1 MTPEQQSEQN
11 GAADRR
17 PIVLLAEDD
26 PMSADMLQTLL
37 SRSGYDVRVTSDGA
51 AALASLEEEAPAP
64 DVMLL
69 DWMLPKMSGLK
80 VCRKIRER
88 YDHLALPILM
98 VTAKG
103 DLESVSAAFEA
114 GASDYIT
121 KPFHGAE
128 LRARLAAH
136 LRIKQLSDERQA
148 IDEHLA
154 EREKLSTLGLLV
166 SGVAHD
172 LNNPLGGI
180 YGYAQL
186 LLDQEID
193 PERMVALERI
203 VSEVQRCNRIV
214 ADLLSFARRHARE
227 RSLVD
232 IDEVLTTTLAMRER
246 HIHSHGLFSR
256 LEVSPEIPRI
266 LADAHQLQQ
275 VFLNIVMN
283 AEHALRERGT
293 TLRITA
299 ERTPSPADTE
309 AGSDWLAIRF
319 YNDGPPIPAS
329 TQQRIFDPFFTTKGK
344 EEGTGLGLAICRRI
358 VREHGGDI
366 AVESGL
372 EGTTFT
378 LLLPGMDEAELVTTD
393 GVRASHR
400 MAS

>member
-1 MTPEQQSEQN
+1 MTHEPKQN
-11 GAADRR
+11 GSSDRR

-26 PMSADMLQTLL
+26 PMSADMLETLL
-37 SRSGYDVRVTSDGA
+37 HRAGYDVRVAPDGA
-51 AALASLEEEAPAP
+51 AALQSLEEESPTP

-69 DWMLPKMSGLK
+69 DWMLPKISGLK
-80 VCRKIRER
+80 VCQKIRER

-103 DLESVSAAFEA
+103 DLESVSSAFEC

-186 LLDQEID
+186 LLEQERD
-193 PERMVALERI
+193 PERLIALERI

-214 ADLLSFARRHARE
+214 AELLTFARRHARE
-227 RSLVD
+227 RSVVM
-232 IDEVLTTTLAMRER
+232 IDEVLSSTLAMRER
-246 HIHSHGLFSR
+246 HLQSHGLFAR
-256 LEVSPEIPRI
+256 IAVSPEVPKIF
-266 LADAHQLQQ
+266 ADAHQLQQ
-275 VFLNIVMN
+275 VFLNIVVN

-299 ERTPSPADTE
+299 ERTSPP
-309 AGSDWLAIRF
+309 GGIGRDWVAVRF
-319 YNDGPPIPAS
+319 YNDGPPIPAAA
-329 TQQRIFDPFFTTKGK
+329 QPRIFDPFFTTKGK
-344 EEGTGLGLAICRRI
+344 DEGTGLGLAICRRI

-366 AVESGL
+366 YVESGL

-378 LLLPGMDEAELVTTD
+378 LLLPGVDELELVTPD
-393 GVRASHR
+393 GNHAHQRLAS
-400 MAS
+400 

>member
-11 GAADRR
+11 GGADRK

-26 PMSADMLQTLL
+26 PMSADMLRTLL
-37 SRSGYDVRVTSDGA
+37 RRSGYDVRVTSDGA
-51 AALASLEEEAPAP
+51 AALHSLENDIPTP

-69 DWMLPKMSGLK
+69 DWMLPKVSGLK
-80 VCRKIRER
+80 VCMKIRER
-88 YDHLALPILM
+88 YDHLVLPILM

-103 DLESVSAAFEA
+103 DLESVSLAFES

-136 LRIKQLSDERQA
+136 LRIKQLSDERQT

-186 LLDQEID
+186 LLDQEHD

-227 RSLVD
+227 RSVVH
-232 IDEVLTTTLAMRER
+232 IDKVLRSTLAMRER

-256 LEVSPEIPRI
+256 LEISPEIPRI
-266 LADAHQLQQ
+266 VADTHQLQQ

-283 AEHALRERGT
+283 AEYALRERGT

-299 ERTPSPADTE
+299 ERTPPPA
-309 AGSDWLAIRF
+309 GIGRDWLAVRF
-319 YNDGPPIPAS
+319 YNDGPPIPAA
-329 TQQRIFDPFFTTKGK
+329 TQSRIFDPFFTTKGK

-366 AVESGL
+366 FVESGL

-378 LLLPGMDEAELVTTD
+378 LLLPGADEAEMVTSD
-393 GVRASHR
+393 GRSELQR

>member
-1 MTPEQQSEQN
+1 MTHEPEQN
-11 GAADRR
+11 GSSDRR

-26 PMSADMLQTLL
+26 PMSADMLETLL
-37 SRSGYDVRVTSDGA
+37 HRAGYDVRVAPDGA
-51 AALASLEEEAPAP
+51 AALQSLEEESPTP

-69 DWMLPKMSGLK
+69 DWMLPKISGLK
-80 VCRKIRER
+80 VCQKIRER

-103 DLESVSAAFEA
+103 DLESVSSAFEC

-186 LLDQEID
+186 LLEQERD
-193 PERMVALERI
+193 PERLIALERI

-214 ADLLSFARRHARE
+214 AELLTFARRHARE
-227 RSLVD
+227 RSVVM
-232 IDEVLTTTLAMRER
+232 IDEVLSSTLAMRER
-246 HIHSHGLFSR
+246 HLQSHGLFAR
-256 LEVSPEIPRI
+256 IAVSPEVPKIF
-266 LADAHQLQQ
+266 ADAHQLQQ
-275 VFLNIVMN
+275 VFLNIVVN

-299 ERTPSPADTE
+299 ERTSPP
-309 AGSDWLAIRF
+309 GGIGRDWVAVRF
-319 YNDGPPIPAS
+319 YNDGPPIPAAA
-329 TQQRIFDPFFTTKGK
+329 QPRIFDPFFTTKGK
-344 EEGTGLGLAICRRI
+344 DEGTGLGLAICRRI

-366 AVESGL
+366 YVESGL

-378 LLLPGMDEAELVTTD
+378 LLLPGVDELELVTPD
-393 GVRASHR
+393 GNHAHQRLAS
-400 MAS
+400 

>member
-1 MTPEQQSEQN
+1 
-11 GAADRR
+11 
-17 PIVLLAEDD
+17 
-26 PMSADMLQTLL
+26 
-37 SRSGYDVRVTSDGA
+37 
-51 AALASLEEEAPAP
+51 
-64 DVMLL
+64 
-69 DWMLPKMSGLK
+69 
-80 VCRKIRER
+80 
-88 YDHLALPILM
+88 
-98 VTAKG
+98 
-103 DLESVSAAFEA
+103 VSSAFEC

-186 LLDQEID
+186 LLEQERD
-193 PERMVALERI
+193 PERLIALERI

-214 ADLLSFARRHARE
+214 ADLLSFARRHSRE
-227 RSLVD
+227 RAVVD
-232 IDEVLTTTLAMRER
+232 IDEVLTSTLSMRER
-246 HIHSHGLFSR
+246 HLQSHGLFAR
-256 LEVSPEIPRI
+256 IAVSPEVPKIF
-266 LADAHQLQQ
+266 ADAHQLQQ
-275 VFLNIVMN
+275 VFLNIVVN

-299 ERTPSPADTE
+299 ERTPPP
-309 AGSDWLAIRF
+309 GGIGRDWLAVRF
-319 YNDGPPIPAS
+319 YNDGPPIPVAA
-329 TQQRIFDPFFTTKGK
+329 QPRIFDPFFTTKGK
-344 EEGTGLGLAICRRI
+344 DEGTGLGLAICRRI

-366 AVESGL
+366 YVESGL

-378 LLLPGMDEAELVTTD
+378 LLLPGVDELELVTHD
-393 GVRASHR
+393 GSHAHQRLAS
-400 MAS
+400 